1 MALLPSNHFLA
12 LPRPDVVVGPPAGVV
27 DTTTLAAH
35 DFDVDT
41 RTGFMPPSPP
51 LARLPSQ
58 WEPWEQLLD
67 NAQSYRLQLGSK
79 TDITDEEKARSDSWR
94 ACVAQVRFTITN
106 SFSLDYDITNPQLPT
121 LPTAD
126 LCQSELL
133 LRRSHHVLA
142 WIMHFYIHSLPPEAE
157 IRIPAPIT
165 LPLLQICVQLQL
177 PPVITYSDDVLYN
190 WALKVPST
198 EPTPALDNLRSLTL
212 FTGTRDEEEF
222 YLASARIE
230 LRGVDALEIMRAT
243 MDELFVGDTLASR
256 RITRYLQSLVRVLDD
271 LARLLLAVRDG
282 CDPDVFYH
290 LVRPWFNGADSGSK
304 KWIFEGLEEDAGTG
318 LRVPA
323 ELSGPSAAQSSLIQ
337 ALDTFLGVDHT
348 APNSAH
354 THTHTHATLPPSS
367 SSAVTPTP
375 ASEAR
380 APTTTTTTT
389 ATATASADVPP
400 KPSFLTR
407 MRAYMPRHHRSF
419 LRHLGAAPRPLRAA
433 VARMDDAALTEAYNA
448 ALDALRSFRDAHL
461 RIVALYIVGPSH
473 RGAHTSVT
481 APTSRAQVAT
491 ATADE
496 VAAAGVCAGQKSIG
510 TEIGTGAGAGTAE
523 TAAAP
528 RLLRGTGGTDL
539 IKFLKGV
546 RDHTSEAT
554 LPSGAL

>member
-12 LPRPDVVVGPPAGVV
+12 LPRPDVLVGPPAGVV

-41 RTGFMPPSPP
+41 RTGFMPPNPP

-67 NAQSYRLQLGSK
+67 NAQSYRLQLGNK
-79 TDITDEEKARSDSWR
+79 INITDEEKARSESWR
-94 ACVAQVRFTITN
+94 ARVAQVRRCHYLFPFAGHLYN
-106 SFSLDYDITNPQLPT
+106 NDITNPQLPT
-121 LPTAD
+121 LPTAE

-165 LPLLQICVQLQL
+165 VPLLQVCVQLQL

-190 WALKVPST
+190 WTLNVPST
-198 EPTPALDNLRSLTL
+198 EPTPALDNLRCLTL

-222 YLASARIE
+222 YLTSARIE

-290 LVRPWFNGADSGSK
+290 SIRPWFNGADSGSK
-304 KWIFEGLEEDAGTG
+304 KWTFEGLDGDAGTG

-323 ELSGPSAAQSSLIQ
+323 ELSGPSAAQSSLIH

-348 APNSAH
+348 SPNPAH
-354 THTHTHATLPPSS
+354 PPSS
-367 SSAVTPTP
+367 SPVTPTP
-375 ASEAR
+375 TPALEAR
-380 APTTTTTTT
+380 ALTTT
-389 ATATASADVPP
+389 ATATAHVPP
-400 KPSFLTR
+400 KRPFLNR
-407 MRAYMPRHHRSF
+407 MRAYMPRHHRNF

-433 VARMDDAALTEAYNA
+433 VARMGDAALTEAYNA
-448 ALDALRSFRDAHL
+448 ALDALRRFRDAHL

-473 RGAHTSVT
+473 RGAHSSAT
-481 APTSRAQVAT
+481 APTPRAQVAT
-491 ATADE
+491 AATDE
-496 VAAAGVCAGQKSIG
+496 VAAVEVCEGQKSIG
-510 TEIGTGAGAGTAE
+510 TGTGEVTAGT
-523 TAAAP
+523 AAP

-554 LPSGAL
+554 LPSGAP

>member
-12 LPRPDVVVGPPAGVV
+12 LPRPDVLVGPPVGVV

-41 RTGFMPPSPP
+41 RTGFMPPNPP

-67 NAQSYRLQLGSK
+67 DAQSYRLQLGK
-79 TDITDEEKARSDSWR
+79 KINITEEEKSGSESWR
-94 ACVAQVRFTITN
+94 ARVA
-106 SFSLDYDITNPQLPT
+106 QLPT
-121 LPTAD
+121 LPTAE

-142 WIMHFYIHSLPPEAE
+142 WTMHFYIHSLPPEAE

-165 LPLLQICVQLQL
+165 VPLLQICVQLEL

-198 EPTPALDNLRSLTL
+198 EPTPALDNLRCLTL

-243 MDELFVGDTLASR
+243 MDELFVGDTLAAR

-290 LVRPWFNGADSGSK
+290 VIRPWFNGADSGSK
-304 KWIFEGLEEDAGTG
+304 KWTFEGLDDDTGTA

-323 ELSGPSAAQSSLIQ
+323 ELSAP
-337 ALDTFLGVDHT
+337 FL
-348 APNSAH
+348 S
-354 THTHTHATLPPSS
+354 
-367 SSAVTPTP
+367 
-375 ASEAR
+375 
-380 APTTTTTTT
+380 
-389 ATATASADVPP
+389 
-400 KPSFLTR
+400 R
-407 MRAYMPRHHRSF
+407 MRAYMPRHHRNF

-433 VARMDDAALTEAYNA
+433 VARMGDAALTEAYNA
-448 ALDALRSFRDAHL
+448 AVDALRRFRDAHL
-461 RIVALYIVGPSH
+461 CIVALYIVSPSH
-473 RGAHTSVT
+473 RSAYTSAT
-481 APTSRAQVAT
+481 SPTPQ
-491 ATADE
+491 
-496 VAAAGVCAGQKSIG
+496 I
-510 TEIGTGAGAGTAE
+510 
-523 TAAAP
+523 AAP

-546 RDHTSEAT
+546 RDRTSEAT

>member
-1 MALLPSNHFLA
+1 MTRNCIDCNWVTKLISQTRKGLDQIRGELA
-12 LPRPDVVVGPPAGVV
+12 WHRSVV
-27 DTTTLAAH
+27 
-35 DFDVDT
+35 
-41 RTGFMPPSPP
+41 
-51 LARLPSQ
+51 
-58 WEPWEQLLD
+58 
-67 NAQSYRLQLGSK
+67 
-79 TDITDEEKARSDSWR
+79 
-94 ACVAQVRFTITN
+94 TITY

-142 WIMHFYIHSLPPEAE
+142 WIMHFFIHSLPPEAE

-304 KWIFEGLEEDAGTG
+304 KWTFEGLDEDAGTG

-348 APNSAH
+348 APNPA
-354 THTHTHATLPPSS
+354 HTHTHATFPPSS
-367 SSAVTPTP
+367 SSPVTPAP

-380 APTTTTTTT
+380 APTTTTTTTTT
-389 ATATASADVPP
+389 ATATASADVLP
-400 KPSFLTR
+400 KPPFLTR
-407 MRAYMPRHHRSF
+407 MRAYMPRHHRNF

-448 ALDALRSFRDAHL
+448 ALDALRRFRDAHL

-473 RGAHTSVT
+473 RGAHASVT
-481 APTSRAQVAT
+481 ASTPRAQVAT
-491 ATADE
+491 AAADE
-496 VAAAGVCAGQKSIG
+496 VAAVEVCVGQKSIG
-510 TEIGTGAGAGTAE
+510 SETGIGTGTGTGTAGTAV
-523 TAAAP
+523 AP

-554 LPSGAL
+554 LPSGAP